1 MKRLLDTFKGYFAKR
16 QSTLIDLT
24 PLLQMDFK
32 AVLAWLE
39 EEAKTTRIHE
49 VTDILLEKLTEKME
63 FLAVIFYDMEDDPT
77 VENLQVGQLR
87 KEVMEHKT
95 GSSKDI

>member
-1 MKRLLDTFKGYFAKR
+1 MKRLLDTLKGYFAKMLG
-16 QSTLIDLT
+16 TFIDLT

-77 VENLQVGQLR
+77 VENLQVCQ
-87 KEVMEHKT
+87 KKSQNPEPCP
-95 GSSKDI
+95 

>member
-1 MKRLLDTFKGYFAKR
+1 MKRLLDTLKGYFAKMLG
-16 QSTLIDLT
+16 TFIDLT

-77 VENLQVGQLR
+77 VENLQVGQR
-87 KEVMEHKT
+87 KSQNLEPCP
-95 GSSKDI
+95 